1 VANAA
6 SHDFLQLRCRWAGF
20 HDNAGESRRSRH
32 RVSEDFEDDIRAG
45 EVTLQNSWS
54 LWPG

>member
-32 RVSEDFEDDIRAG
+32 RVSEISKTTFAPAR
-45 EVTLQNSWS
+45 
-54 LWPG
+54 